1 MRTTLD
7 IDEDVL
13 AAAKELAR
21 AEGRTMGEIISDLAR
36 KGLTSPSGAG
46 LAEGQQAGFG
56 DGTAAFPPFPAL
68 PNRTGR
74 VVTTED
80 IKRLQFETELE
91 DGVPW
96 DHDADKP
103 REFPKLKKRR

>member
-21 AEGRTMGEIISDLAR
+21 AEGKTMGEVISDLAR
-36 KGLTSPSGAG
+36 KGLTAPSGVG
-46 LAEGQQAGFG
+46 FAEGQAPFG
-56 DGTAAFPPFPAL
+56 DDTAAFPAFPTL

-74 VVTTED
+74 VVTTEE

-91 DGVPW
+91 DGIPW
-96 DHDADKP
+96 VHEADKP
-103 REFPKLKKRR
+103 REFNDVKKKR